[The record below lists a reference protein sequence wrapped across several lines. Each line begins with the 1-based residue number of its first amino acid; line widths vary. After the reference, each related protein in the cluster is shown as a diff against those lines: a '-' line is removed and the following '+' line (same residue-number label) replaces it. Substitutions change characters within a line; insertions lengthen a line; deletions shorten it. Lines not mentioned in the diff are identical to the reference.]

1 MQERSSRKLKSA
13 EVNNFSCFFGFLLSY
28 NHHMSF
34 QITEET
40 YKEYNFENVIWWEH
54 APSSSCHFRN
64 IFFIL
69 RVIEENTFLDY

>member
-1 MQERSSRKLKSA
+1 
-13 EVNNFSCFFGFLLSY
+13 
-28 NHHMSF
+28 MSF

-64 IFFIL
+64 IFFIQ
-69 RVIEENTFLDY
+69 RVIEENIFFDYLTTKLNLLKTDSDILNQFNTHFIKEIGTS